1 MNVKK
6 SSNFIKHTL
15 RYSDKPYDFYCLQM
29 LWDNDSHNLELNG
42 YNYQNKIE
50 KIKQINQ
57 KNIHST
63 ELKQTYK
70 TINYY
75 KTIKEERIK

>member
-1 MNVKK
+1 MKKPHWYWGIEVECNKVLKWMNVKK

-50 KIKQINQ
+50 K
-57 KNIHST
+57 
-63 ELKQTYK
+63 Y
-70 TINYY
+70 
-75 KTIKEERIK
+75 